1 MVRKYVAET
10 IYNSFVKPVVKA
22 FTKKQKTTS
31 QKTYNFSE
39 PTSNNI

>member
-22 FTKKQKTTS
+22 FTKKQKTTG
-31 QKTYNFSE
+31 TE
-39 PTSNNI
+39 VID